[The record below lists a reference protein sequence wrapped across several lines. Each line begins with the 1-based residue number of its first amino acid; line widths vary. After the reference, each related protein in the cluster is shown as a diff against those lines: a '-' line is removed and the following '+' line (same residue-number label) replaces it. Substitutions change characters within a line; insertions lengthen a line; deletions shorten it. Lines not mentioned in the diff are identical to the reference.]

1 MSRFF
6 FWLAGVAAAAMFS
19 ACAPSSIRLYEGP
32 GAGVQEARITLP
44 EQLEVLSVNGAEVK
58 GASGLLTKGDKTLAV
73 APGRYELLVYYRE
86 VWELGS
92 EHDVLRSDPALFVV
106 DARPSGRYRI
116 DYARPRRYEDAQRLA
131 KAFSGWVVD
140 GGSGARTPSQDS
152 KLSFREG
159 WVAAFT
165 GDNSLVETSTRN
177 DGSQV
182 VEPLAT
188 AVLAGSGSDAAPS
201 GADATLHVPSD
212 ASRQADAEWLP
223 MMKAWWAQAS
233 TEERREFLRWVGE
246 QSR

>member
-6 FWLAGVAAAAMFS
+6 LWVASVVAAVTFS
-19 ACAPSSIRLYEGP
+19 ACAPSSIRLHEGAD
-32 GAGVQEARITLP
+32 AGVQEARITLP

-58 GASGLLTKGDKTLAV
+58 GAKGLFTKGDKTLAV

-86 VWELGS
+86 VWELGN
-92 EHDVLRSDPALFVV
+92 EHDVLRSDPSLFVV

-116 DYARPRRYEDAQRLA
+116 EYAHPERYEEAQRLA

-140 GGSGARTPSQDS
+140 AGNGARTPSQDS

-159 WVAAFT
+159 WVAALT
-165 GDNSLVETSTRN
+165 GDDSLVGTSTRN

-182 VEPLAT
+182 VEPLAAT
-188 AVLAGSGSDAAPS
+188 STGSGSVAASSGSAAAP
-201 GADATLHVPSD
+201 APSA
-212 ASRQADAEWLP
+212 ASAQADAQWLP

-233 TEERREFLRWVGE
+233 IDERREFLRWVGE
-246 QSR
+246 QPR